1 MHRSYFKIPY
11 LFQFISVN
19 LYGISIRRNRFSKTF
34 YELIDQYLRQS
45 KSEYCSLDINR
56 VKDVVKDSA
65 YYEIKNERDFYS
77 LPVINKEIAK
87 RNYDR
92 IINRKKVSS
101 FHNSSGTTGSGFIY
115 PVSRDFED
123 HQWAIYWKF
132 RYMYGLTTNSWCAY
146 LIGRN
151 ILNPDRKNPPY
162 WIKSYATA
170 QVLFSISHLNENTIV
185 AYLEKMLSEDLH
197 WMHGFPST
205 LNYMSFL
212 IKENGLGELAKK
224 LKLKI
229 ITTSSET
236 LYDYQKVVIEETFG
250 CQVKQ
255 LYGLTEGVASIFECE
270 KGSLHVDESFSYV
283 EFMRD
288 PELKDIYR
296 IVGTSYHNKAFPLIR
311 YDTGDTVRLFE
322 HPKQCACGRKS
333 RTVKEILGRQQ
344 DYLYLDDGTKVGGS
358 GFFFKKA
365 VSVKRAQIIQK
376 EKGAAI
382 FNIVKTAG
390 YTKEEEEE
398 IVSEI
403 KNKLGNNFRY
413 KISYVDEVK
422 LTENGKLK
430 FVINEIQ
437 EKQSERKLSA
447 QRMKKLL
454 IIGQTPPPTG
464 GVSIHVMRLLRLLKE
479 DDVVHCHLSPRNNR
493 LKDYLSYSRGVDTVH
508 LNISNPTAIFLLS
521 IFYRT
526 LGKRIILTVHGEL
539 GNRKRVENILMYS
552 AIIISAYTLVL
563 NRISLKRAMRFN
575 RNTRMITA
583 FIPPGNNEYCSLE
596 ENRSLELSS
605 YIQKYKMAFCTNA
618 FEAKLDVRK
627 NEIYGITGLINIF
640 SSFSDMCLLISNP
653 TNTYAEYLRK
663 NGIVI
668 PDNVKIITYPH
679 SFIDIIQMTDC
690 FLRATTTDGDS
701 VSIREALWLGKSVI
715 CSDCVSRPDG
725 CILYKNLDWD
735 DLRDKIKRYE
745 NRKSEKAVNVQNAYD
760 IIKTI
765 Y

>member
-1 MHRSYFKIPY
+1 MKFYQLIEHY
-11 LFQFISVN
+11 LKLSKAEYCN
-19 LYGISIRRNRFSKTF
+19 LDIVRITGVVK
-34 YELIDQYLRQS
+34 E
-45 KSEYCSLDINR
+45 SEYYKIR
-56 VKDVVKDSA
+56 
-65 YYEIKNERDFYS
+65 NESDFYS

-87 RNYDR
+87 ENFDR
-92 IINRKKVSS
+92 IINRKKISS

-115 PVSRDFED
+115 PVSRNFED

-132 RYMYGLTTNSWCAY
+132 RYMYGLTTNTWCAY

-185 AYLEKMLSEDLH
+185 QYLEKMIAEDLH

-212 IKENGLGELAKK
+212 IRENGLGELAKK
-224 LKLKI
+224 LNLKI

-236 LYDYQKVVIEETFG
+236 LYNYQKTIIEETFG
-250 CQVKQ
+250 CQVRQ
-255 LYGLTEGVASIFECE
+255 LYGLTEGVASIYECE
-270 KGSLHVDESFSYV
+270 KGSLHVDESFSFV
-283 EFMRD
+283 EFMED
-288 PELKDIYR
+288 PELKDVYR
-296 IVGTSYHNKAFPLIR
+296 IVGSSYHNEAFPLVR

-322 HPKQCACGRKS
+322 HPKQCPCGRKS

-365 VSVKRAQIIQK
+365 VNVKRAQIVQK
-376 EKGAAI
+376 EKGAAA
-382 FNIVKTAG
+382 FNIVRAAG
-390 YTKEEEEE
+390 YSNEEEEG
-398 IVSEI
+398 IISEI

-413 KISYVDEVK
+413 KINYVDEVK

-437 EKQSERKLSA
+437 EKQSEKHSSA
-447 QRMKKLL
+447 RRGNKLL

-464 GVSIHVMRLLRLLKE
+464 GVSIHVMRLLRQLKE
-479 DDVVHCHLSPRNNR
+479 DNIVHRHLSPRNNS
-493 LKDYLSYSRGVDTVH
+493 LKDYFYFSRGVDTVH
-508 LNISNPTAIFLLS
+508 LNISNPMAIFLLS
-521 IFYRT
+521 VFYRT

-539 GNRKRVENILMYS
+539 GNRKIIDNILMYS
-552 AIIISAYTLVL
+552 AIVVSAHTLVL
-563 NRISLKRAMRFN
+563 NRISLERALRFN
-575 RNTRMITA
+575 RNIKMITA
-583 FIPPGNNEYCSLE
+583 FIPPGGNEYCSLQE
-596 ENRSLELSS
+596 TRSQELSS
-605 YIQKYKMAFCTNA
+605 YIQKYKMSFCTNA
-618 FEAKLDVRK
+618 FEAKLDIRR
-627 NEIYGITGLINIF
+627 NEIYGISGLINIF
-640 SSFSDMCLLISNP
+640 SGFSDLCLIISNP
-653 TNTYAEYLRK
+653 TNTYMEYLRK
-663 NGIVI
+663 KNIAI
-668 PDNVKIITYPH
+668 PENVKIITFPH

-701 VSIREALWLGKSVI
+701 VSIREALWLGKAVI
-715 CSDCVSRPDG
+715 CSDCVSRPEG

-735 DLRDKIKRYE
+735 DLRDKINRFE
-745 NRKSEKAVNVQNAYD
+745 NRKSEKMMNIQTAYD